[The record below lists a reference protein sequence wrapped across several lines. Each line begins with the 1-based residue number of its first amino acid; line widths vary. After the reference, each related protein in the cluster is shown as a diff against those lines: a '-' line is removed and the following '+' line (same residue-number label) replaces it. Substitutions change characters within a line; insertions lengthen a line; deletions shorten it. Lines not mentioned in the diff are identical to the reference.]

1 MSPELFVSIVTWN
14 SATFLDRTLRAATSA
29 SESDRVKIFV
39 IDNASQDNSVAICES
54 NGVEV
59 LKLKSNQGFCGGQNE
74 GVKAFLNS
82 NAKYLCFMN
91 PDVLINGDTWEKIFK
106 SLHKNPSAAAITPK
120 LIRAKEDLTPFN
132 PNNIDAAGMILTS
145 SLRHFDRGSEEV
157 DNGQFEHTEYVFGGT
172 GAFLILRKEA
182 VKGLLLPNIDEKA
195 LRRVIPELEIGDR
208 PQLFDEAFFAFR
220 EDADL
225 AWRMKGTRLQFLY
238 DPSIQAFHVRKVTP
252 ERRSSLPDELNAA
265 SVRNRFLL
273 QINNWSFSDGL
284 LSIFCGLIL
293 RNIIVVVA
301 VFIKEQSSLKGL
313 CDLMV
318 LLPRA
323 IRMRREVKK
332 IRNSLQ

>member
-29 SESDRVKIFV
+29 CESDRVKFLA

-54 NGVEV
+54 HGVEV
-59 LKLKSNQGFCGGQNE
+59 LKLRSNQGFCGGQNE
-74 GVKAFLNS
+74 GVKAFLAS
-82 NAKYLCFMN
+82 DAKYICFMN
-91 PDVLINGDTWEKIFK
+91 PDVLIKGDTWEKIFL
-106 SLHKNPSAAAITPK
+106 SLHTNPSAAALTPK
-120 LIRAKEDLTPFN
+120 LIRAKEDLTPIT
-132 PNNIDAAGMILTS
+132 PNVIDAAGMKLTP
-145 SLRHFDRGSEEV
+145 SLRHFDRGSEEL
-157 DNGQFEHTEYVFGGT
+157 DKGQFGQPEYVFGGT
-172 GAFLILRKEA
+172 GAFLIFRKEA
-182 VKGLLLPNIDEKA
+182 VKSLLLPSIDENA
-195 LRRVIPELEIGDR
+195 LRRVIPNIELRER

-225 AWRMKGTRLQFLY
+225 AWRMKGTKLQFLY

-252 ERRSSLPDELNAA
+252 DRRSSLPTELNAA

-284 LSIFCGLIL
+284 SAIFCGLIL